1 MTINDPEKFLDGV
14 WDWAMFDGCFGQTR
28 IKPTDID
35 GFVERKG
42 KFLVLE
48 AKSPDVDIPT
58 GQQITFESLVKTGYF
73 SILVMWG
80 EKNNPQKA
88 KLITRKGEFDYDPC
102 DADKCK
108 QIVTK
113 WFRYAE
119 SSETFT

>member
-1 MTINDPEKFLDGV
+1 
-14 WDWAMFDGCFGQTR
+14 MFDGCFGPTR

-48 AKSPDVDIPT
+48 TKSPEVEVPE
-58 GQQITFESLVKTGYF
+58 GQQIAFDSLVKTGYF

-80 EKNNPQKA
+80 EKNHPQKA

-113 WFRYAE
+113 WFQYAE